1 MEETPQ
7 IIQPSEY
14 STPNNW
20 PLEGAIVHKTFLGRL
35 VFT

>member
-7 IIQPSEY
+7 IIQLSEY

-20 PLEGAIVHKTFLGRL
+20 PLEGAIVYKTFLGCL